1 MRLLGRVFLVGA
13 LVLVMASPAWAART
27 RMHELAES
35 SVYKEKTGGMI
46 GRGLL
51 NVVTSFVDVLVNVV
65 NDTKSGPPLIG
76 TLTGFAKGAGCGLLR
91 IGSGAVDV
99 VTFWVPGFN
108 GFPVSDSYDN
118 CLSGVGSGGMSR
130 IPRTAPQTTQAMFN
144 PGDTTNPGLPDL
156 QQAQPVEIIEE
167 PTVEANQRYY
177 KK

>member
-1 MRLLGRVFLVGA
+1 MRLLGQVFLIGT
-13 LVLVMASPAWAART
+13 LILVMAFPASAART

-35 SVYKEKTGGMI
+35 PVYKEKTGGMI

-65 NDTKSGPPLIG
+65 NDTKSGPPFIG
-76 TLTGFAKGAGCGLLR
+76 TLTGFAKGTGCGLLR

-99 VTFWVPGFN
+99 ITFWVPGFN
-108 GFPVSDSYDN
+108 GFPVSDSYEN
-118 CLSGVGSGGMSR
+118 CLSGVGSGALSR
-130 IPRTAPQTTQAMFN
+130 GPQTTPQPTREMYN
-144 PGDTTNPGLPDL
+144 PTETTGAIMPDL

-167 PTVEANQRYY
+167 PTVEVNQRYY